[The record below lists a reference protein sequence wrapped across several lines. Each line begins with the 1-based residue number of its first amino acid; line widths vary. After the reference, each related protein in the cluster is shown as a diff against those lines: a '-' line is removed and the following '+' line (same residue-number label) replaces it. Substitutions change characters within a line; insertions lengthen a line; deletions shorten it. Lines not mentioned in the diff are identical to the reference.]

1 MSTGNKH
8 AVMIVDGATTM
19 PELPILERKAQYFSK
34 HESVRD
40 RKRWYRAHYPIYRRR
55 YRVRQIIKYL
65 VGLKLPLYLSFL
77 RWLLVDFLRAKQTR
91 FMGIY
96 LYVGMP
102 GEGKTLSMV
111 AHIRRA
117 KMSHPE
123 VVVATNFNYVG
134 ENAPI
139 KHWTDIINV
148 ALDAHRRK
156 RPCLVAVDEIQNTFD
171 ATDYKNFPVALY
183 TLLTFNRKLELQF
196 LCSSQIYERTPSKI
210 RALANYVVIC
220 KNIGKRDRLFRNYY
234 FEKTN
239 YESEFE
245 GRRKKADFLRQYIA
259 DDELYASYDTF
270 EQVQSVKGKAEDEKA
285 MREYAM
291 ELIFGGGDD
300 ADDVG
305 GAAVHR

>member
-1 MSTGNKH
+1 MAKNEIMVLPDK
-8 AVMIVDGATTM
+8 A
-19 PELPILERKAQYFSK
+19 ELPALEQKALFFK
-34 HESVRD
+34 AHDSVRE
-40 RKRWYRAHYPIYRRR
+40 RKRWYYRNYPAYRMRCRIRR
-55 YRVRQIIKYL
+55 ITGRLID
-65 VGLKLPLYLSFL
+65 LKLPLYLSFL
-77 RWLLVDFLRAKQTR
+77 RWLLVDFLLAKQTR

-117 KMSHPE
+117 KAAHPDLI
-123 VVVATNFNYVG
+123 VATNFHCVY
-134 ENAPI
+134 EDAAI
-139 KHWTDIINV
+139 LHWTDIINV
-148 ALDAHRRK
+148 ALDAHKRK

-196 LCSSQIYERTPSKI
+196 LCSSQIYDRTPSKI

-220 KNIGKRDRLFRNYY
+220 KNVGKRDRLFRNYY
-234 FEKTN
+234 FEKNN
-239 YESEFE
+239 YESVFE
-245 GRRKKADFLRQYIA
+245 GSRKKADFLRQYIA

-270 EQVQSVKGKAEDEKA
+270 EQVQAVKGKAEDEKA

-291 ELIFGGGDD
+291 GLIFGGGDD
-300 ADDVG
+300 ADDAG

>member
-1 MSTGNKH
+1 MTTENKN
-8 AVMIVDGATTM
+8 ALLIVDAA
-19 PELPILERKAQYFSK
+19 EKSRLPLYEGKAQYFAGHQNTK
-34 HESVRD
+34 D
-40 RKRWYRAHYPIYRRR
+40 RKRWYYRHYPIYHRR
-55 YRVRQIIKYL
+55 YVIRKIIGRL
-65 VGLKLPLYLSFL
+65 ISLRLPLYVSFL

-117 KMSHPE
+117 KAAHPDL
-123 VVVATNFNYVG
+123 VVATNFHFLYEDVQ
-134 ENAPI
+134 I
-139 KHWTDIINV
+139 THWTDIINV
-148 ALDAHRRK
+148 ALDAHKRK

-196 LCSSQIYERTPSKI
+196 LCSSQIYDRTPSKI

-220 KNIGKRDRLFRNYY
+220 KNVGKRDRLFRNYY
-234 FEKTN
+234 FEKNN
-239 YESEFE
+239 YESVFE
-245 GRRKKADFLRQYIA
+245 GSRKKADFLRQYIA

-270 EQVQSVKGKAEDEKA
+270 EQVQAVKGKAEDEKA

-291 ELIFGGGDD
+291 GLIFGGGDD
-300 ADDVG
+300 ADDAG